1 MPIKFHLKYG
11 LFLWTLAIAALLQAA
26 PALAATVDIANK
38 PLTVSDPLP
47 PNIFYILDDS
57 GSMNRDDMPNSINC
71 SDSSGGTENVIQPN
85 GKLRKGVSA
94 RCQSPD
100 FNKLYYNPNFT
111 YTVPV
116 GANGAA
122 LARSPA
128 NTFTHAYLDGYSTST
143 DYVDLSQWRQAW
155 QPYAGTGKTDVTN
168 ATSGL
173 VCSDRAR
180 TNSDYAYVYFNCTTA
195 TPDNPLSGYLLTN
208 PGNLWQASSTDSVTN
223 ATSGFVC
230 ASSLNYS
237 YNVTLYFRCGTATS
251 GNPRTG
257 RRLNSPY
264 HDIWQSDQVG
274 SVTNV
279 NSGFVCSSRLGSSS
293 FYAYYDCAEATSA
306 STRSG
311 YLLASNERFSYYLY
325 DGSGDTASDTNY
337 EKRLATDAERQNVAN
352 WYAYY
357 RNRLYTAKAGTS
369 LAFSGLPSNY
379 RLGYGS
385 INTTG
390 TKVQGVKAFSTA
402 KTEFYP
408 WLLGKAADGGTPLR
422 RALDHIGQYYSQ
434 AEPWLENPSDTSS
447 PELACRLSFSILMTD
462 GYWTEGTSYQATTD
476 AARADNDSTNGPT
489 ITGSNSRSYTYAATD
504 TFADGY
510 SNTLADVAMYYW
522 KRDLRTGLSN
532 SVPVSDID
540 PAFWQHMVTLG
551 IGLGVEGTKNISA
564 TFDALATGSAISWP
578 NPTDGDNYK
587 IDDLLH
593 AAINSRGYFFS
604 AKSPQE
610 FLTGL
615 KQSLTNIQARLA
627 TGNSLAIDSATLA
640 EGATLYKAMFKS
652 VIWSGEV
659 AAYALDANGNPAD
672 TATWLASAKL
682 PAHAS
687 RNLFTR
693 VDGTAVALTWA
704 NLNSAQ
710 KTALGTESILNY
722 LRGDQSLEIANNG
735 TLRTR
740 NSPLGD
746 IVNSNPV
753 FVGKPDPYLFRGR
766 TWTGASTHDDYAAD
780 QASRTNMVYVGANDG
795 MLHGLNASTGVEVF
809 AYMPEAVVNA
819 TLATLA
825 NPEYSHR
832 YFVDGELTVAD
843 AYVGGGW
850 KSILVGALGRGGKAL
865 FGINVTNP
873 SSINAASM
881 LWEISPSAMGQN
893 VGKPMIVRLPNG
905 TWAAILGN
913 GYNSGSQQAALLV
926 VNLADGSV
934 TTISTGVGSAAD
946 PNGLAGAYPWDANTD
961 GSFETA
967 YAGDLQGNVWRFDLV
982 ANTATKLFQAL
993 DATNQPQPI
1002 TASVRVSKDPDT
1014 FKTWVF
1020 FGTGKLLGESDLA
1033 TRQIQTWYGLI
1044 DDQTAIS
1051 GRGALVQRS
1060 ILADVAFGANT
1071 ARTISEA
1078 AASDLIGRRGWYI
1091 DLAVSGVTQGERMVL
1106 PNQIV
1111 GASSLVGVSLIPVGD
1126 TCNPSGQGF
1135 IMVINPFTGGRLGYN
1150 FFDYS
1155 RDGTLTTADM
1165 INGIPGSGINFG
1177 SIPSNPAF
1185 KGDRMIVQSD
1195 RGDIYTMK
1203 VAPPYP
1209 AGETQRVMWHELTDD

>member
-1 MPIKFHLKYG
+1 MQVLK
-11 LFLWTLAIAALLQAA
+11 LATVIAAMLALLQEVMADG
-26 PALAATVDIANK
+26 VNIANQ
-38 PLTVSDPLP
+38 PLTVAEPVP

-71 SDSSGGTENVIQPN
+71 SDNSGGTENVIQPN

-100 FNKLYYNPNFT
+100 FNNLYYNPSFT

-116 GANGAA
+116 GPNGTA

-143 DYVDLSQWRQAW
+143 DYVDMSQWKQAW
-155 QPYAGTGKTDVTN
+155 QPYSGTSKTDVTN

-208 PGNLWQASSTDSVTN
+208 PGNLWQASSTVSVTN

-230 ASSLNYS
+230 ASSLDYS
-237 YNVTLYFRCGTATS
+237 YNVTLYFRCGTATP

-257 RRLNSPY
+257 RRLNTPY
-264 HDIWQSDQVG
+264 HDVWQSDQVG

-279 NSGFVCSSRLGSSS
+279 NSGFVCRSRLGSSS

-369 LAFSGLPSNY
+369 LAFFGLPSNY

-462 GYWTEGTSYQATTD
+462 GYWTGGTTYEATTSGAKANVD
-476 AARADNDSTNGPT
+476 GSSGTL
-489 ITGSNSRSYTYAATD
+489 ITGSNNQTYTYAPTG
-504 TFADGY
+504 TFSDSY

-522 KRDLRTGLSN
+522 NRDLRAGLSN

-659 AAYALDANGNPAD
+659 AAYALDANGNQA
-672 TATWLASAKL
+672 ATPNWLASAKL
-682 PAHAS
+682 PAFDS
-687 RNLFTR
+687 RNIYTR
-693 VDGTAVALTWA
+693 VDGTAMAFAWA
-704 NLNSAQ
+704 NLNVTQ
-710 KTALGTESILNY
+710 KTALGSETVLNY
-722 LRGDQSLEIANNG
+722 LRGDQSQEVANNG
-735 TLRTR
+735 SLRTR

-746 IVNSNPV
+746 IVNSSPV
-753 FVGKPDPYLFRGR
+753 YVGAPDPYLFRNR
-766 TWTGASTHDDYAAD
+766 SWSEASTHDDFAAA
-780 QASRTNMVYVGANDG
+780 QSSRAGMVYVGANDG
-795 MLHGLNASTGVEVF
+795 MLHGFNAASGVETF
-809 AYMPEAVVNA
+809 AYLPASLVNT
-819 TLATLA
+819 TLASLA
-825 NPEYSHR
+825 NPEYEHR
-832 YFVDGELTVAD
+832 YFVDGELTAAD
-843 AYVGGGW
+843 AYVGGAW
-850 KSILVGALGRGGKAL
+850 KTLLVGSLGRGGKTL
-865 FGINVTNP
+865 YGIDVTQP
-873 SSINAASM
+873 ASVSTTSM
-881 LWEISPSAMGQN
+881 LWEVSPSSLGQV
-893 VGKPMIVRLPNG
+893 VGKPLIGRLPNG
-905 TWAAILGN
+905 TWAAVVGN
-913 GYNSGSQQAALLV
+913 GYNSSNHQAALLV
-926 VNLADGSV
+926 VNLANGSV
-934 TTISTGVGSAAD
+934 TTIGTGVGSALD
-946 PNGLAGAYPWDANTD
+946 PNGLAGAYLWDANGD
-961 GSFETA
+961 GNFEAA
-967 YAGDLQGNVWRFDLV
+967 YAGDLKGNVWRFDLV
-982 ANTATKLFQAL
+982 GNTATKLFQAL
-993 DATNQPQPI
+993 DGSSQPQPI
-1002 TASVRVSKDPDT
+1002 TSSVRVSKDPET
-1014 FKTWVF
+1014 LKTWVF
-1020 FGTGKLLGESDLA
+1020 FGTGKYLGSTDPDD
-1033 TRQIQTWYGLI
+1033 RQIQTWYGLI

-1051 GRGALVQRS
+1051 GRSALVQRR
-1060 ILADVAFGANT
+1060 ILADTAVGSIT

-1078 AASDLIGRRGWYI
+1078 VAGDLVGKRGWYI
-1091 DLAVSGVTQGERMVL
+1091 DLAVDGAAQGERMIL

-1126 TCNPSGQGF
+1126 TCNPGGTGF
-1135 IMVINPFTGGRLGYN
+1135 IMVINPFTGGRLGYG

-1155 RDGTLTTADM
+1155 GDGVINTTDLVA
-1165 INGIPGSGINFG
+1165 GVPGSGINFK
-1177 SIPSNPAF
+1177 SIPSNPVF
-1185 KGDRMIVQSD
+1185 KGSKMIVQTD
-1195 RGDIYTMK
+1195 QGQVHTMT

-1209 AGETQRVMWHELTDD
+1209 AGETQRVMWREIADD